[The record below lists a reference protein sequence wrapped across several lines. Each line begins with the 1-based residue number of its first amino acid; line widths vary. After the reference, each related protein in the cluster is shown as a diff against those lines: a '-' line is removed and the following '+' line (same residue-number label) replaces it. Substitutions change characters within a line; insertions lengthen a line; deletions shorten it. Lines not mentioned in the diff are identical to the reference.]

1 MLQIISI
8 SEART
13 NLAKLVQK
21 INDTQKPVVIV
32 QDSTPAVVVYPYT
45 QIIKNDE
52 EEALF
57 QAQFQDLLLQGKK
70 LFNNFK
76 KQKGAKNNLTEAEA
90 YTLIKHG

>member
-21 INDTQKPVVIV
+21 INDTQKPVIIV
-32 QDSTPAVVVYPYT
+32 QDSTPIVVVYPYT

-57 QAQFQDLLLQGKK
+57 QAQFQDLLSQGKQ
-70 LFNNFK
+70 LFNDFK
-76 KQKGAKNNLTEAEA
+76 KQNGVKNNLTEEEA

>member
-32 QDSTPAVVVYPYT
+32 QDSTPAVVVYPYA
-45 QIIKNDE
+45 QIMKNDE

-57 QAQFQDLLLQGKK
+57 QAQFQDLLLQGKE

-76 KQKGAKNNLTEAEA
+76 KEKGIKKDLTEAEA

>member
-32 QDSTPAVVVYPYT
+32 QDSTPCVVVYPYT
-45 QIIKNDE
+45 KIAKNDE
-52 EEALF
+52 EETLF
-57 QAQFQDLLLQGKK
+57 QAQFQDLLLQGKQ
-70 LFNNFK
+70 LFSDFK
-76 KQKGAKNNLTEAEA
+76 KQKSVKKNLTETEV